1 MKGMVKTVLPL
12 ALVFAFCL
20 AGGAEAGRIDAGD
33 AFLRQMQKRDS
44 VLIADQLEYGFQMD
58 GVEAGTKLMLPDYSE
73 GFIESVSVLTAW
85 RIDTLKLARKTGTAD
100 ISGSVLITSFDE
112 GRYALPDIQIL
123 RILPDGQA
131 DTLIFKGQELD
142 VRTMPVDTAVFKP
155 HDIRGQIRYP
165 LTFNEILPYILGFQ
179 LLAALAVLV
188 WALIVSRKKRGAETG
203 GVVKDPPYI
212 VALRQLDKFR
222 GNKYWAPDKQ
232 KFFYS
237 GVTDVLREYIAAR
250 FGVGAMEMTT
260 AEIFEGLKD
269 KEIASE
275 IMEEARELFLMS
287 DLVKFAKMT
296 VSDEDNIKA
305 VPSAVRFVTATWKA
319 EEEKEGGNVL

>member
-1 MKGMVKTVLPL
+1 MKGRVKTVLPL

-20 AGGAEAGRIDAGD
+20 AGGAEAGRIEAGKT
-33 AFLRQMQKRDS
+33 FLRQMQKRDS
-44 VLIADQLEYGFQMD
+44 VLIADQLEYGFRMD
-58 GVEAGTKLMLPDYSE
+58 NVAAGTKLMLPDYRE
-73 GFIESVSVLTAW
+73 GFIDSVSVLTAW
-85 RIDTLKLARKTGTAD
+85 RLDTLKLAKKTGIAN

-112 GRYALPDIQIL
+112 GRYSLPDIRVL
-123 RILPDGQA
+123 RIMPDGQA

-165 LTFNEILPYILGFQ
+165 LTFSEILPYILAFQ
-179 LLAALAVLV
+179 LLAALAVLI
-188 WALIVSRKKRGAETG
+188 WALAVSRKKLGAEAG
-203 GVVKDPPYI
+203 GAVKDPPYI

-250 FGVGAMEMTT
+250 FGVSAMEMTT

-269 KEIASE
+269 KEIAPE
-275 IMEEARELFLMS
+275 LMEEARELFLMS

-296 VSDEDNIKA
+296 VSDEDNVKA

>member
-1 MKGMVKTVLPL
+1 MVKTVLPL

-20 AGGAEAGRIDAGD
+20 AGGAEAGRIDAGKT
-33 AFLRQMQKRDS
+33 FLRQMQKRDS
-44 VLIADQLEYGFQMD
+44 VLIADQLEYGFRMD
-58 GVEAGTKLMLPDYSE
+58 NVAAGTKLMLPDYRE
-73 GFIESVSVLTAW
+73 GFIDSVSVLTAW
-85 RIDTLKLARKTGTAD
+85 RLDTLKLAKKTGTAD

-112 GRYALPDIQIL
+112 GTYALPDIQVL
-123 RILPDGQA
+123 RIMPDGQA

-165 LTFNEILPYILGFQ
+165 LTFKEILPYILAFQ
-179 LLAALAVLV
+179 LLAALAVLI
-188 WALIVSRKKRGAETG
+188 WALAVSRKKHGAETG
-203 GVVKDPPYI
+203 GAVKDPPYI

-269 KEIASE
+269 KEIAPE
-275 IMEEARELFLMS
+275 LMEEARELFLMS

-296 VSDEDNIKA
+296 VSDEDNVKA